1 MIGAMDNLG
10 ESQRSLSDQARELI
24 RARITG
30 GEYPPGTR
38 LKQRDL
44 SAELGISAIP
54 VREALTSLAA
64 EGFVTISPR
73 RGAVVREMVP
83 EDLTEIFEIREA
95 LEVQEVILALR
106 HGTPEDIARL
116 LAAVKA
122 EEAALGAG
130 SREQVGE
137 ANSSFHE
144 VLLEMTHNQLLAVM
158 LAPLRG
164 RLNWLFRQ
172 NDDARAISAEHREIA
187 DAIAAGD
194 KDRARK
200 LAISHVKT
208 SRKLA
213 MRLLFGHEDAK

>member
-1 MIGAMDNLG
+1 MDNLG
-10 ESQRSLSDQARELI
+10 DSQRSLSDQARELI

-30 GEYPPGTR
+30 GDYPPGTR

-64 EGFVTISPR
+64 EGFVTITPR

-83 EDLTEIFEIREA
+83 DDLTEIFEIREA

-122 EEAALGAG
+122 EEVALRAG
-130 SREQVGE
+130 NREEVGE

-144 VLLEMTHNQLLAVM
+144 VLLEMTHNQLLADM

-194 KDRARK
+194 KDRARQ

-213 MRLLFGHEDAK
+213 MRLLFGSEDAE